1 MQSITPTLIFSMIT
15 AAISGIFASIVLKR
29 WWDKRRE
36 GHPAPH
42 LMAWGVGLALYFLG
56 SFSQTILAFVWSP
69 LFFGL
74 YYWSG
79 ALATAA
85 WLGQGTTYLLIR
97 RGNIARN
104 IHMALLLVCAMTLPW
119 TLFLTPFDG
128 NAWHPGVDITTIV
141 SDVSD
146 SQGNLVVD
154 GIMPEQR
161 SGTVRAFSPIMN
173 IWGTIALAGGAI
185 YSAWLFGRKQ
195 IMRNRVVGNWLIA
208 AGALFPAAAGAFI
221 RLNFPILK
229 YPAEM
234 IGIILIFA
242 GFLLATNVPEETTV
256 KKRESTPEAA
266 G

>member
-1 MQSITPTLIFSMIT
+1 MQSITPALIFSVIT

-29 WWDKRRE
+29 WWEKRRE

-42 LMAWGVGLALYFLG
+42 LLAWGVGLALYFLG
-56 SFSQTILAFVWSP
+56 SFSQTLLAFFWSP
-69 LFFGL
+69 LFFAL

-79 ALATAA
+79 ALATAP
-85 WLGQGTTYLLIR
+85 WLGQGTIYLLVR

-104 IHMALLLVCAMTLPW
+104 IHMALLLVCSMTLPW
-119 TLFLTPFDG
+119 TLFLTSFDS
-128 NAWHPGVDITTIV
+128 NAWHQGVDITTIV
-141 SDVSD
+141 SDTTD
-146 SQGNLVVD
+146 SEGNFVD

-173 IWGTIALAGGAI
+173 IWGTIALVGGAV

-208 AGALFPAAAGAFI
+208 AGALFPALAGAFI
-221 RLNFPILK
+221 HLSFPILK

-234 IGIILIFA
+234 IGIILIFV
-242 GFLLATNVPEETTV
+242 GFLLARRCARQET
-256 KKRESTPEAA
+256 
-266 G
+266 